1 MTEHDDHAH
10 DAEHGHDADHGH
22 GSMKLYLGVFGA
34 LVVCT
39 AISFGVGSSP
49 LMEGELAWIGQVFMI
64 AISCVKSL
72 LVMLVFMHLVW
83 EANWKYVL
91 TIPASL
97 MSVFLMCMLMP
108 DVMLRTRRYAE
119 ERWRYAAEEEY
130 PAISVRDPEKKK
142 VAGEKGGAGE
152 KEGAGEDQTGEDQAD
167 DESGHTTDSE
177 TSTGE

>member
-10 DAEHGHDADHGH
+10 DAEHGH

-39 AISFGVGSSP
+39 AISFAVGSSP
-49 LMEGELAWIGQVFMI
+49 MMEGELAWMGQVFMI

-97 MSVFLMCMLMP
+97 MSVFLLCMLMP

-130 PAISVRDPEKKK
+130 PAAES
-142 VAGEKGGAGE
+142 ASAS
-152 KEGAGEDQTGEDQAD
+152 AD
-167 DESGHTTDSE
+167 DPAEPDPDAGRTDDKPGQEPAAATT
-177 TSTGE
+177 TGD

>member
-10 DAEHGHDADHGH
+10 DADHGHDAHDADHGH
-22 GSMKLYLGVFGA
+22 GSMKLYLSVFGA

-39 AISFGVGSSP
+39 GISFAVGLSP
-49 LMEGELAWIGQVFMI
+49 MMEGELAWMGQAFMI

-97 MSVFLMCMLMP
+97 MSVFLLCMLMP

-119 ERWRYAAEEEY
+119 ERWRYAAEDEY
-130 PAISVRDPEKKK
+130 PASQAASATANDP
-142 VAGEKGGAGE
+142 ATT
-152 KEGAGEDQTGEDQAD
+152 DAD
-167 DESGHTTDSE
+167 DGHGDGESGPVTDPD

>member
-10 DAEHGHDADHGH
+10 DAEHGHDAHDAEHGH
-22 GSMKLYLGVFGA
+22 GSMKLYLSVFGA

-39 AISFGVGSSP
+39 GISFAVGSSP
-49 LMEGELAWIGQVFMI
+49 MMEGELAWMGQAFMI

-97 MSVFLMCMLMP
+97 MSVFLLCMLMP

-119 ERWRYAAEEEY
+119 ERWRYAAEDEY
-130 PAISVRDPEKKK
+130 PAAQATSDSANDPAKKE
-142 VAGEKGGAGE
+142 AGDGHSDG
-152 KEGAGEDQTGEDQAD
+152 
-167 DESGHTTDSE
+167 ESGPATEPE
-177 TSTGE
+177 TST

>member
-10 DAEHGHDADHGH
+10 DAEHGHDAHDAEHGH
-22 GSMKLYLGVFGA
+22 GSMKLYLSVFGA

-39 AISFGVGSSP
+39 GISFAVGSSP
-49 LMEGELAWIGQVFMI
+49 MMEGELAWMGQVFMI

-130 PAISVRDPEKKK
+130 PAISVRDSEEKKD
-142 VAGEKGGAGE
+142 AGK
-152 KEGAGEDQTGEDQAD
+152 KEDAGEDQTD
-167 DESGHTTDSE
+167 DESGHTTGSE

>member
-10 DAEHGHDADHGH
+10 DTEHGHDAHDAEHGH
-22 GSMKLYLGVFGA
+22 GSMKLYLSVFGA

-39 AISFGVGSSP
+39 GISFAVGSSP
-49 LMEGELAWIGQVFMI
+49 MMEGELAWMGQAFMI

-97 MSVFLMCMLMP
+97 MSVFLLCMLMP

-119 ERWRYAAEEEY
+119 ERWRYAAEDEY
-130 PAISVRDPEKKK
+130 PA
-142 VAGEKGGAGE
+142 A
-152 KEGAGEDQTGEDQAD
+152 QAASD
-167 DESGHTTDSE
+167 SANNPATTDADGGHSDGEPGPATDPE

>member
-10 DAEHGHDADHGH
+10 DAEHGHDAHDAEHGH
-22 GSMKLYLGVFGA
+22 GSMKLYLSVFGA

-39 AISFGVGSSP
+39 GISFAVGSSRM
-49 LMEGELAWIGQVFMI
+49 MEGELAWMGQAFMI

-97 MSVFLMCMLMP
+97 MSVFLLCMLMP

-119 ERWRYAAEEEY
+119 ERWRYAAEDEY
-130 PAISVRDPEKKK
+130 PAADSGSASADDP
-142 VAGEKGGAGE
+142 AAPD
-152 KEGAGEDQTGEDQAD
+152 ADASHSD
-167 DESGHTTDSE
+167 DESEPATDPE
-177 TSTGE
+177 TGTTGE

>member
-10 DAEHGHDADHGH
+10 DTEHGHDAHDAEHGH
-22 GSMKLYLGVFGA
+22 GSMKLYLSVFGA

-39 AISFGVGSSP
+39 GISFAVGSSP
-49 LMEGELAWIGQVFMI
+49 MMEGELAWMGQAFMI

-97 MSVFLMCMLMP
+97 MSVFLLCMLMP

-119 ERWRYAAEEEY
+119 ERWRYAAEDEY
-130 PAISVRDPEKKK
+130 PAADSGSASADGP
-142 VAGEKGGAGE
+142 AAPD
-152 KEGAGEDQTGEDQAD
+152 ADASHSD
-167 DESGHTTDSE
+167 DESEPATDPE
-177 TSTGE
+177 TGTGE

>member
-22 GSMKLYLGVFGA
+22 GSMKLYLSVFGA

-130 PAISVRDPEKKK
+130 PAAES
-142 VAGEKGGAGE
+142 ASAS
-152 KEGAGEDQTGEDQAD
+152 AD
-167 DESGHTTDSE
+167 DPADDPAEPDSAEPDPDAGRTDDKPGQEPAAATT
-177 TSTGE
+177 TGD

>member
-10 DAEHGHDADHGH
+10 DAEHGH
-22 GSMKLYLGVFGA
+22 GSMKLYLSVFGA

-39 AISFGVGSSP
+39 GISFAVGSSP
-49 LMEGELAWIGQVFMI
+49 MMEGELAWMGQAFMI

-97 MSVFLMCMLMP
+97 MSVFLLCMLMP

-130 PAISVRDPEKKK
+130 PAAILSSESAGNAVEKTD
-142 VAGEKGGAGE
+142 AADSDTDGESDHA
-152 KEGAGEDQTGEDQAD
+152 
-167 DESGHTTDSE
+167 TDSE
-177 TSTGE
+177 TNTGD